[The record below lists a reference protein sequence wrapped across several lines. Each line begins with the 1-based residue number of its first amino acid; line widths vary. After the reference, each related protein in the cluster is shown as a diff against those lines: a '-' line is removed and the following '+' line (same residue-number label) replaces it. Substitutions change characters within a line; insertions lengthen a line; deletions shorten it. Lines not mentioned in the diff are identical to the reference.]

1 MLNRQVA
8 HVRRHTNKG
17 VFTMSVQAM
26 LAVAD
31 QIAKG
36 QRVKMPAM
44 KFSDWPLFCRCL
56 QESRQ
61 NNK

>member
-1 MLNRQVA
+1 
-8 HVRRHTNKG
+8 
-17 VFTMSVQAM
+17 MSVSAM
-26 LAVAD
+26 VAVAEK
-31 QIAKG
+31 IAKG

-56 QESRQ
+56 KESRL